1 MERIILIREGRS
13 NILGRILEGLTV
25 FRDWGSAHG
34 PSKDGYLV
42 SNGTAIPAII
52 VVVIVVVVK
61 TLLAIT
67 CTELLDDGNVT

>member
-52 VVVIVVVVK
+52 VVVVVVK

>member
-1 MERIILIREGRS
+1 MERIIQIREGRS
-13 NILGRILEGLTV
+13 NILDHILEGLTV

-52 VVVIVVVVK
+52 VVVVVVK

-67 CTELLDDGNVT
+67 CTELLDDGDVT